1 MVIIVGVFAD
11 LTDPHVAEL
20 DGIIAILQTDRATFR
35 VLLWVGFVVV
45 ASKNLHFRSP
55 HEKDPAVST

>member
-35 VLLWVGFVVV
+35 VLLWIGFVVV
-45 ASKNLHFRSP
+45 ASK
-55 HEKDPAVST
+55 EPALQISS